1 MELGDIFSEGIEVF
15 PLEPLDENIFRCN
28 VQIIEINER
37 EVDSQRNYEFYK
49 HALSA
54 IGSDRGVKTKAK
66 MHEEKMLHLATIV
79 VEAASALPTL
89 GETLPANDSIRSFQ
103 KARVLPKEKKINNI
117 PIVSTQ
123 GQIGIFCPNTILD
136 ANFSEHSEIVLSNS
150 DHLLDS
156 MEQTEHGNI
165 MKICSA
171 SNFVLEEEYHFPMSR
186 SQFPEIIERI
196 ESHLN
201 CDKIFSFRCA
211 FGNVFKDIEME
222 DDSTRH
228 WTLKQNEDS
237 TV

>member
-15 PLEPLDENIFRCN
+15 PLEPLDENIFGCD
-28 VQIIEINER
+28 VEILEINER
-37 EVDSQRNYEFYK
+37 EIDSQRNYEFYK

-54 IGSDRGVKTKAK
+54 IGSDRGVKTKAT

-136 ANFSEHSEIVLSNS
+136 ANFSEHSEIVLSVATRLKTIELRNS
-150 DHLLDS
+150 NSITIHWVKGHAGLK
-156 MEQTEHGNI
+156 G
-165 MKICSA
+165 K
-171 SNFVLEEEYHFPMSR
+171 
-186 SQFPEIIERI
+186 ERADY
-196 ESHLN
+196 L
-201 CDKIFSFRCA
+201 
-211 FGNVFKDIEME
+211 G
-222 DDSTRH
+222 
-228 WTLKQNEDS
+228 
-237 TV
+237 